1 MNNRQNCKA
10 MWSRWNARD
19 YLNEYFNPL
28 GPDAKATTAWLI
40 RELSAFKG
48 RPTETVLEFGSGPSL
63 IGVVGV
69 TPYARQIHVADYL
82 AQNRREI
89 RSWLG
94 KAPKSFNHREIIA
107 FVLRLEGI
115 EPTQSRISKRSHELR
130 QKITRVL
137 PCDAGFEIPIP
148 GRKQRYPLVITLY
161 CADSATASKR
171 VWRKYMINILRLVAP
186 YGTILVAALRKCRCY
201 RVGIQEFPSAD
212 IDERD
217 LKTVLI
223 ENGFPVERIR
233 IQLAELGGER
243 ERILKS
249 RFCARTKRR
258 IADKSRPTHFMGQ
271 SATVVTLDPKF
282 VAGVLSGIVATA
294 AFVLYLRATFRGPTK
309 PNRAT
314 WWILTVVGLM
324 LAGSYHSLG
333 ARHTIWLAVSYAL
346 CPLVTAIVSLKHGEG
361 GWTQFDRACLIVA
374 GISAVLWWLCHSP
387 LVALLIN
394 LFIDFVGLLPTI
406 RKSYERPASE
416 NRIAWLIAFLASVL
430 NLFAVERWEFA
441 IAVYPLYMALGNGV
455 IAVLLYRRRE
465 EPVVSTKAD
474 GES

>member
-1 MNNRQNCKA
+1 MTF
-10 MWSRWNARD
+10 
-19 YLNEYFNPL
+19 E
-28 GPDAKATTAWLI
+28 
-40 RELSAFKG
+40 
-48 RPTETVLEFGSGPSL
+48 
-63 IGVVGV
+63 
-69 TPYARQIHVADYL
+69 
-82 AQNRREI
+82 
-89 RSWLG
+89 
-94 KAPKSFNHREIIA
+94 
-107 FVLRLEGI
+107 
-115 EPTQSRISKRSHELR
+115 
-130 QKITRVL
+130 TRVA
-137 PCDAGFEIPIP
+137 AG
-148 GRKQRYPLVITLY
+148 LL
-161 CADSATASKR
+161 
-171 VWRKYMINILRLVAP
+171 
-186 YGTILVAALRKCRCY
+186 
-201 RVGIQEFPSAD
+201 
-212 IDERD
+212 
-217 LKTVLI
+217 
-223 ENGFPVERIR
+223 
-233 IQLAELGGER
+233 
-243 ERILKS
+243 
-249 RFCARTKRR
+249 
-258 IADKSRPTHFMGQ
+258 
-271 SATVVTLDPKF
+271 
-282 VAGVLSGIVATA
+282 AGVVATA
-294 AFVLYLRATFRGPTK
+294 AFAIYLRSTFRGQTK

-314 WWILTVVGLM
+314 WWILTVVGFM

-406 RKSYERPASE
+406 RKSHERPASE